1 MENIKIKKIPVN
13 DRPRERLINFGA
25 KNLSNEELL
34 SILLNS
40 GTKDISVKNLASL
53 ILSKASGIKKLCNL
67 TYYDLIN
74 IKGIGKVKACI
85 ILSLIELSI
94 RMNSEIEIID
104 KIKINDPKKVYYFY
118 KNRVN
123 INQEEFYSIYLDAKK
138 RIIKDKLIFMG
149 TVNHS
154 LVHPRDIFKEAYNLN
169 ACYIICVHNHP
180 SGDVNPS
187 RDDIDVTNR
196 LKEVGNLLGI
206 KLLDHIII
214 SKENYYSFLEN
225 GRI

>member
-1 MENIKIKKIPVN
+1 
-13 DRPRERLINFGA
+13 
-25 KNLSNEELL
+25 
-34 SILLNS
+34 
-40 GTKDISVKNLASL
+40 
-53 ILSKASGIKKLCNL
+53 
-67 TYYDLIN
+67 
-74 IKGIGKVKACI
+74 
-85 ILSLIELSI
+85 
-94 RMNSEIEIID
+94 MNSEIEIID
-104 KIKINDPKKVYYFY
+104 KIKVNDPKKVYYFY